1 MSLILSGSPKNPS
14 VPHGQPLRDRLANL
28 TAEIERLCA
37 ERDVVQ
43 AELDALVYPVLTL
56 PVDVMGEIFAHCLP
70 EIPGKPS
77 IRLAPLLLARICR
90 HWRALT
96 LSMPILWSVLRI
108 ELNRYFYGDNIT
120 SELLRGWLSRSAS
133 YPLTLEF
140 GFSDHDFPGLLSSS
154 VLPHIHNCQSLAL
167 CLPNA
172 VFGELCSDPRLEF
185 PLLKRLELRGN
196 YILPRFK
203 YSFSAFQNCP
213 KLQELII
220 NRTIL
225 EEYGAL
231 LPWDRLI
238 RFTGH
243 NLSLRQGWDVLR
255 KASSMEE
262 CTLDLQGPKY
272 KAKSFLTLPR
282 LKSLKV
288 GYKRQL
294 IHGSEIFP
302 FMTLPGLQE
311 LHVYLDGPHFDKL
324 LSFQSRSAC
333 LLTRLHIDCNLKES
347 QFSLLLTSLPHLVEF
362 SMRLEPEP
370 SMPDYVLTLLE
381 RENLYLFR
389 LADLALAFEEDFHY
403 TAVLSMLE
411 SRRQMDAESVRLE
424 VFKLTLHHQVNEP
437 DEAQMKRFQ
446 ALVAWKM
453 RISIILEQAEKTIRF
468 E

>member
-1 MSLILSGSPKNPS
+1 
-14 VPHGQPLRDRLANL
+14 
-28 TAEIERLCA
+28 
-37 ERDVVQ
+37 
-43 AELDALVYPVLTL
+43 
-56 PVDVMGEIFAHCLP
+56 
-70 EIPGKPS
+70 
-77 IRLAPLLLARICR
+77 
-90 HWRALT
+90 
-96 LSMPILWSVLRI
+96 
-108 ELNRYFYGDNIT
+108 
-120 SELLRGWLSRSAS
+120 
-133 YPLTLEF
+133 
-140 GFSDHDFPGLLSSS
+140 
-154 VLPHIHNCQSLAL
+154 
-167 CLPNA
+167 
-172 VFGELCSDPRLEF
+172 
-185 PLLKRLELRGN
+185 
-196 YILPRFK
+196 
-203 YSFSAFQNCP
+203 
-213 KLQELII
+213 
-220 NRTIL
+220 
-225 EEYGAL
+225 
-231 LPWDRLI
+231 
-238 RFTGH
+238 
-243 NLSLRQGWDVLR
+243 
-255 KASSMEE
+255 MEE

-424 VFKLTLHHQVNEP
+424 VLIFSLDRRISNSNSYHVYQVFKLTLHHQVNEP